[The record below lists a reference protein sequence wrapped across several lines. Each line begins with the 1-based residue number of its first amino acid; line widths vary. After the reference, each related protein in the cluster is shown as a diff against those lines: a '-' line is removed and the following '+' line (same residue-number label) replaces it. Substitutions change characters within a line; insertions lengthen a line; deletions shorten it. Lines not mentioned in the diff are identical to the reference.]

1 MTSPRAARIWQFALP
16 PLTIVAAVVA
26 WEALVRL
33 RGIAPIYLPAPSSV
47 FVYLSRMIA
56 DGSMP
61 YHLGITLLRIFEPAN
76 FSTVLSEADLPARRR
91 FGTQSSLMQV
101 SNL

>member
-1 MTSPRAARIWQFALP
+1 MTSGRAARIWQFALP
-16 PLTIVAAVVA
+16 PLTIVAVVVA

-61 YHLGITLLRIFEPAN
+61 IISASPCCA
-76 FSTVLSEADLPARRR
+76 
-91 FGTQSSLMQV
+91 SSSGLA
-101 SNL
+101 SRPCSGSHSAY